1 MRRQDDGSYWIRL
14 PTFNGNPESDDGRA
28 LGALVS
34 QIAEQADALRLAP
47 AIVFDLR
54 GNGGGSSDWSARIA
68 KVLWGEGALWRAPE
82 PPMTVVWRASEGN
95 LQTLRDGL
103 EERDA
108 SGNLSSD
115 SRAWFQSSIAGLEA
129 AIARGEDRWIIESNH
144 EARPSSAVEALPY
157 HPPQGTVLVMTDETC
172 MSACLDAVDL
182 WVRLGATPVGR
193 ETGADTV
200 YMEVREVVVP
210 SGLGGMS
217 LPMKFYIGRERGH
230 NQSVMPVHRF
240 DGDMSDTSAV
250 EAWAATLPR

>member
-1 MRRQDDGSYWIRL
+1 
-14 PTFNGNPESDDGRA
+14 
-28 LGALVS
+28 
-34 QIAEQADALRLAP
+34 
-47 AIVFDLR
+47 
-54 GNGGGSSDWSARIA
+54 
-68 KVLWGEGALWRAPE
+68 
-82 PPMTVVWRASEGN
+82 
-95 LQTLRDGL
+95 
-103 EERDA
+103 
-108 SGNLSSD
+108 
-115 SRAWFQSSIAGLEA
+115 
-129 AIARGEDRWIIESNH
+129 
-144 EARPSSAVEALPY
+144 
-157 HPPQGTVLVMTDETC
+157 